1 VTPLDTSVNGGV
13 SVAVGD
19 ITGDGMDPVSVALL
33 LPAVQKVREA
43 AARWPGVIPLDLTQ
57 PLADTEIALLLPAV
71 QKVREA
77 AAAMSNPATASLMDF
92 TTDLDPLS
100 MALLLPAV
108 QKVREATFADAAGL
122 PGSDQFL
129 FSLLLPAARHVFDAT
144 GRVLGANRDLPGL
157 LGLPGASDPNTR
169 FTTGWE
175 LRDGQVTL
183 RMEGVP
189 IAAVPEPGTWAM
201 WLGALGIAGVLR
213 RRRSIC
219 ASTAAA

>member
-1 VTPLDTSVNGGV
+1 VTPLDPSVNGGV
-13 SVAVGD
+13 RVAIGD

-43 AARWPGVIPLDLTQ
+43 TV
-57 PLADTEIALLLPAV
+57 
-71 QKVREA
+71 
-77 AAAMSNPATASLMDF
+77 
-92 TTDLDPLS
+92 
-100 MALLLPAV
+100 
-108 QKVREATFADAAGL
+108 ADAAGL
-122 PGSDQFL
+122 PGSDPFL
-129 FSLLLPAARHVFDAT
+129 FSLLLPATRHVFDAT

-169 FTTGWE
+169 FTTGWD

-183 RMEGVP
+183 RMEGAP
-189 IAAVPEPGTWAM
+189 IAAVPEPVTWAM